1 MVGEGAYQVYTTAM
15 SKRLL
20 IHALYMQKGV
30 NQDMNAR
37 HLKITGIA
45 LLVLLLALLTA
56 SLGFAEG
63 ETTSYEVTIT
73 NLTSGQP
80 FTPPVIATH
89 RPSTGMFTVG
99 QPASFELKEI
109 AENGNLAPM
118 VMALEND
125 KHVSNFVVAVAGD
138 PPPLL
143 PGQSVTVS
151 IDESLGGKY
160 LSFAS
165 MLICTNDG
173 FTGLDTVRLPQ
184 VVGETLTFTAD
195 AYDAGTE
202 INTEDFAD
210 MVPPCP
216 LLTGVPSDDPGTGMS
231 DPALAENGVIHHH
244 DGIQGIA
251 DLDPEIHDW
260 ENPVVEIEI
269 TRVN

>member
-1 MVGEGAYQVYTTAM
+1 MIT
-15 SKRLL
+15 R
-20 IHALYMQKGV
+20 YM
-30 NQDMNAR
+30 
-37 HLKITGIA
+37 KITGMA

-56 SLGFAEG
+56 SLGFAEA
-63 ETTSYEVTIT
+63 ESTSYEVTIT

-80 FTPPVIATH
+80 FTPPLIATH
-89 RPSTGMFTVG
+89 RPSTSMFTVG

-118 VMALEND
+118 LTAVGND

-143 PGQSVTVS
+143 PGQSVTVT
-151 IDESLGGKY
+151 IDESRGGKF

-184 VVGETLTFTAD
+184 VVGETITFYSD
-195 AYDAGTE
+195 AYDAGSE
-202 INTEDFAD
+202 INTGDFAD
-210 MVPPCP
+210 IVPPCP
-216 LLTGVPSDDPGTGMS
+216 ALTGVSTDDPGTGES
-231 DPALAENGVIHHH
+231 NPALAENGVISHH

-251 DLDPEIHDW
+251 DLDPDIHGW
-260 ENPVVEIEI
+260 ENPVVMVEI
-269 TRVN
+269 TRVD

>member
-1 MVGEGAYQVYTTAM
+1 MKTHTM
-15 SKRLL
+15 
-20 IHALYMQKGV
+20 
-30 NQDMNAR
+30 
-37 HLKITGIA
+37 KITGIA

-56 SLGFAEG
+56 SLGFAEA

-73 NLTSGQP
+73 NLTDGQP
-80 FTPPVIATH
+80 LTPPVIATH
-89 RPSTGMFTVG
+89 RPSTSMFTVG
-99 QPASFELKEI
+99 EPASFELKEI
-109 AENGNLAPM
+109 AENGNLPPM
-118 VMALEND
+118 VMALNND
-125 KHVSNFVVAVAGD
+125 KHVSNTVVAVAGD

-151 IDESLGGKY
+151 IDESLGGKF

-184 VVGETLTFTAD
+184 IVGETITFHSD

-216 LLTGVPSDDPGTGMS
+216 LLTGVESNDPGTGMS
-231 DPALAENGVIHHH
+231 DPSLAENGVIHHH

-251 DLDPEIHDW
+251 DLDQAIHDW
-260 ENPVVEIEI
+260 TNPVVEVVI
-269 TRVN
+269 TRID

>member
-1 MVGEGAYQVYTTAM
+1 MKT
-15 SKRLL
+15 R
-20 IHALYMQKGV
+20 YM
-30 NQDMNAR
+30 
-37 HLKITGIA
+37 KITGIA

-56 SLGFAEG
+56 SLGFAEA
-63 ETTSYEVTIT
+63 ESTSYEVTIT
-73 NLTSGQP
+73 NLTDGQP
-80 FTPPVIATH
+80 FTPPLIATH
-89 RPSTGMFTVG
+89 RPSTSMFTVG

-118 VMALEND
+118 LTAVGND

-143 PGQSVTVS
+143 PGQSVTVT
-151 IDESLGGKY
+151 IDESRGGKF

-184 VVGETLTFTAD
+184 VVGETITLYSD
-195 AYDAGTE
+195 AYDAGSE

-210 MVPPCP
+210 IVPPCP
-216 LLTGVPSDDPGTGMS
+216 ALTGVPSDDPGTGES
-231 DPALAENGVIHHH
+231 NPALAENGVIRHH

-251 DLDPEIHDW
+251 DLDPDIHGW
-260 ENPVVEIEI
+260 ENPVVVVEI
-269 TRVN
+269 TRVD